1 MTERLQKVLAR
12 GGLGSR
18 RKCEEL
24 IAARRVR
31 VNGEVAAEPGIRVDP
46 IHDEVT
52 IDGVP
57 VESER
62 AVHYLLHKPKG
73 FVCTNRPRPG
83 EQAAVSLVRAPEG
96 QRLFTVGRLDEDSSG
111 ALLVTNDG
119 AWANLLSHPRY
130 GVPKTYRVTV
140 RGKAEGEMLRLIREG
155 IHLAEGRTSPAK
167 VQVAKRSR
175 EWSALRVTLHEGK
188 NRHLRRVFARIG
200 LPVKEILRVAV
211 GSVRL
216 GRLKPGEFRPLL
228 PAEVETLRADAS
240 APPRP
245 KPRPL
250 GSGGRAHRPRS
261 SDDAAA
267 PPDRPAGET
276 THEKPGGRKPA
287 RKKAPAKKKAG
298 PRKTA
303 GKGPPA
309 RGGAGAK
316 GGDAAGRPS
325 RRSKPGGS
333 RPSRP
338 DAGGRKKKTN
348 RKRGRPGRG

>member
-31 VNGEVAAEPGIRVDP
+31 VNGEIASEPGIRVDP

-83 EQAAVSLVRAPEG
+83 EKAAVSLVRAPEG

-155 IHLAEGRTSPAK
+155 IHLAEGRTAPAK
-167 VQVAKRSR
+167 IQVAKRSR

-216 GRLKPGEFRPLL
+216 GRLKPGESRPLL
-228 PAEVETLRADAS
+228 PAEIETLRADAS

-245 KPRPL
+245 KPHQI
-250 GSGGRAHRPRS
+250 GRAHV
-261 SDDAAA
+261 
-267 PPDRPAGET
+267 
-276 THEKPGGRKPA
+276 
-287 RKKAPAKKKAG
+287 
-298 PRKTA
+298 
-303 GKGPPA
+303 
-309 RGGAGAK
+309 
-316 GGDAAGRPS
+316 
-325 RRSKPGGS
+325 
-333 RPSRP
+333 
-338 DAGGRKKKTN
+338 
-348 RKRGRPGRG
+348 